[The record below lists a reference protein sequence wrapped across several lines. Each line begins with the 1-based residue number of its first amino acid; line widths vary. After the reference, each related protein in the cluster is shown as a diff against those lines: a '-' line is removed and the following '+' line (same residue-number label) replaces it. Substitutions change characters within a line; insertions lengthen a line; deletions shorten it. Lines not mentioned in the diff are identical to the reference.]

1 MAAIPK
7 FESIQSLFVGQG
19 SMVVFGDPTTGEF
32 FASGKDYSNA
42 TLADLIN
49 PRDLGQVVEDSSNWT
64 GDDVTFNQIKDEQG
78 ELITVTV
85 TAGTL
90 GFEFDL
96 ASTSAAMIKKFLKG
110 VDITGSLASV
120 FGSDPAGS
128 AVGFG
133 HALPVFTAPIAWIN
147 DEMKRALLFPKA
159 KISANFANSD
169 KLMRIHV
176 TVMAENVD
184 TANLKTGMIIDGG
197 TAATVGE

>member
-1 MAAIPK
+1 MAIQK
-7 FESIQSLFVGQG
+7 FENIQSLFVGQG
-19 SMVVFGDPTTGEF
+19 SMVIFDTPT
-32 FASGKDYSNA
+32 DYATAKLS
-42 TLADLIN
+42 TLAN
-49 PRDLGQVVEDSSNWT
+49 PKDLGQIVEDSSNWT
-64 GDDVTFNQIKDEQG
+64 GDDVSFNQIKDEQG

-96 ASTSAAMIKKFLKG
+96 ASTSPAMIEKFLKG
-110 VDITGSLASV
+110 SILASNNALTSV
-120 FGSDPAGS
+120 FGSGS
-128 AVGFG
+128 GSGAVGFG
-133 HALPVFTAPIAWIN
+133 HTLPVITAPIAWIN

-184 TANLKTGMIIDGG
+184 TDYLKTGMIIEGA
-197 TAATVGE
+197 TAATVSPASA